1 VKQKEEDLSH
11 NSEAI
16 DRMYNDFLSRGGD
29 QPTTIPQNLSRLE
42 SLATIHE
49 KSAEVFLKIEELESH
64 QAAIIEALKED
75 EEGLESVRNSMQNNM
90 AIMRENLANLRAR
103 IEAVKK

>member
-1 VKQKEEDLSH
+1 
-11 NSEAI
+11 
-16 DRMYNDFLSRGGD
+16 M
-29 QPTTIPQNLSRLE
+29 
-42 SLATIHE
+42 
-49 KSAEVFLKIEELESH
+49 FLKIEELESH